1 MIIPAYRAGFSVELN
16 VGELCVRTRKRY
28 YQTAFAIEVHL
39 YGYPVGNRVRNRWA
53 FVQFGD
59 KTWWLRRY

>member
-1 MIIPAYRAGFSVELN
+1 MIIPVYRAGFCVEIA

-28 YQTAFAIEVHL
+28 MQPAFAVQVHL
-39 YGYPVGNRVRNRWA
+39 YGYPVGNGVRNRWA

-59 KTWWLRRY
+59 KTLWLRRY